1 MAEEKENQNQGQEGQ
16 GQNADKI
23 TKQFNAN
30 IKKLVALMNGES
42 NLKRVNVPAGEVG
55 KIVEELVG
63 ERRKEK
69 IEEFKKKAKEI
80 LDKYIEFQ
88 KAVKKE
94 ETEFTNKVNGKKKE
108 FNEEL
113 VKLFAFV
120 DDIAAVERGY
130 YQAIGGLGAT
140 GTTAE
145 PTSETPE
152 VKE

>member
-1 MAEEKENQNQGQEGQ
+1 MAEEKENQGQEVQ
-16 GQNADKI
+16 GGGDKI
-23 TKQFNAN
+23 TKQFNFN

-42 NLKRVNVPAGEVG
+42 NLKKVNVPSGEVG

-94 ETEFTNKVNGKKKE
+94 EGEFTNKVNGKKKE
-108 FNEEL
+108 FNDEL

-130 YQAIGGLGAT
+130 YQAIGGLGST
-140 GTTAE
+140 GS
-145 PTSETPE
+145 TSESTETPE